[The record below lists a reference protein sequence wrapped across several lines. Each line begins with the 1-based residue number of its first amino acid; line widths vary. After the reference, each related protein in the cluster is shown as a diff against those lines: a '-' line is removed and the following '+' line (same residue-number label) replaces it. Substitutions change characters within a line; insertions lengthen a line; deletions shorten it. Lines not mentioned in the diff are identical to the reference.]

1 MAGSGCALHPT
12 LQLAV
17 GEQNW
22 FVIALLS
29 GAQPRPSRHTTEGW
43 GQRGVTVVWF
53 LVSAPP
59 GSLSGFLLA
68 WQKHGLGA
76 ATVAP
81 VVHHR
86 PSSLSCCTAPDCWC
100 WTTILGLVT
109 TKSGGWVDLEG
120 WLAQVAHCTRPCSWP
135 WAHSTS
141 LWLRSFQ
148 VHNPDQAQQKCDTNA
163 CYRSLYQCQKNS
175 WENSGCFVH
184 SAEVLCAV
192 RSPL

>member
-1 MAGSGCALHPT
+1 MRG
-12 LQLAV
+12 
-17 GEQNW
+17 
-22 FVIALLS
+22 
-29 GAQPRPSRHTTEGW
+29 GW
-43 GQRGVTVVWF
+43 QWLR
-53 LVSAPP
+53 
-59 GSLSGFLLA
+59 
-68 WQKHGLGA
+68 
-76 ATVAP
+76 
-81 VVHHR
+81 
-86 PSSLSCCTAPDCWC
+86 TAPDPATGRGRAELVCHC
-100 WTTILGLVT
+100 TPFRCTTQTKQAHHGGVGPERSDSRVVPCFCTTWLPFRVPPGLAEARFRCSNGGTSCAPSTQQPELLHSPRLLVLGLVT
-109 TKSGGWVDLEG
+109 TKAGGWVDLEG